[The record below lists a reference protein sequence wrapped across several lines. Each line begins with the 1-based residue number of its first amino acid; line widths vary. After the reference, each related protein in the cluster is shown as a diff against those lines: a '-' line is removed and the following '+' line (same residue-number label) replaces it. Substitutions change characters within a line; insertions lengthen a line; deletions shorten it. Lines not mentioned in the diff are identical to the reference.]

1 MQTHTSRRGFL
12 GGCALIAAGAAAG
25 SIVTGSLRTSRAVG
39 ADQRVGAEARVRQLK
54 LKLPEIPTPV
64 ATYVPAV
71 RVDNLLFVSGTG
83 PRRPDGTFTQGRVGR
98 DFTLAE
104 GNAAARLV
112 GLNMLATVRGS
123 LGSLDKVVRLVRTLG
138 MVNSTP
144 DFMQHPQ
151 VINGFSDLMVEV
163 FGEKFGKGARAA
175 VGMGSLPSN
184 IPVEI
189 EAIFQVRD

>member
-1 MQTHTSRRGFL
+1 MQTHTSRRRFL
-12 GGCALIAAGAAAG
+12 GGCVLIATGAAAG

-39 ADQRVGAEARVRQLK
+39 ADQRASAEARIRQLK
-54 LKLPEIPTPV
+54 LKLPVIPTPV

-83 PRRPDGTFTQGRVGR
+83 PRRPDGTFIQGRVGS
-98 DFTLAE
+98 DLTLAE

-112 GLNMLATVRGS
+112 GLNMLATVRGT

-144 DFMQHPQ
+144 DFKQHPQ

-163 FGEKFGKGARAA
+163 FGEKLGKGARAA